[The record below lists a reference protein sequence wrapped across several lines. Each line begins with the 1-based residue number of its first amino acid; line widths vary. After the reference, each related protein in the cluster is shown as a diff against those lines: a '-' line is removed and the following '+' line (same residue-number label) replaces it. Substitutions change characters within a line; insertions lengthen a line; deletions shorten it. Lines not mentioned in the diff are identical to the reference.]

1 MIQSMKQSMKPS
13 TDKYKIRSVDR
24 ALRVMMCFATVG
36 PELTSDEIGAAVGL
50 HKSTVYR
57 MLATLEASQFVERSP
72 DGEIY
77 RLGAASVLLGTTA
90 LGEMDLPRV
99 ARPHLQSLMRSTGET
114 VHLVVLNQGSG
125 LVIDKIDSERSV
137 RMTSSIGYRSPLH
150 CTGAGK
156 VLLAHMPRP
165 ELERFLLEDD
175 LPAYTEQTITDP
187 EALCL
192 HLEQIRRDGYALDAE
207 ENEPGLRCLAA
218 PVYDYSGT
226 VIASVSL
233 SGPSSRMGSETVPP
247 LRHLLLEH
255 TGAISRE
262 LGY

>member
-1 MIQSMKQSMKPS
+1 MIQRMKQS

-99 ARPHLQSLMRSTGET
+99 ARPHLQSLMRSSGET
-114 VHLVVLNQGSG
+114 VHLVVINGGSG

-156 VLLAHMPRP
+156 VLLAHMPPP
-165 ELERFLLEDD
+165 EIEAFFAEEDLLE
-175 LPAYTEQTITDP
+175 YTQETITDP
-187 EALCL
+187 EQLCQ
-192 HLEQIRRDGYALDAE
+192 HLEQIRRQGYALDAE

-218 PVYDYSGT
+218 PIHDYSGT
-226 VIASVSL
+226 VIASVSV
-233 SGPSSRMGSETVPP
+233 SGPSTRMGADVLPP
-247 LRHLLLEH
+247 LRHTLLEH

>member
-1 MIQSMKQSMKPS
+1 MRQS

-114 VHLVVLNQGSG
+114 VHLVVLNGGSG

-156 VLLAHMPRP
+156 VLLAHMPP
-165 ELERFLLEDD
+165 AEIEAFLAEDEL
-175 LPAYTEQTITDP
+175 PSYTAQTITDP
-187 EALCL
+187 EILCQQV
-192 HLEQIRRDGYALDAE
+192 EQIRREGYAMDDQ

-218 PVYDYSGT
+218 PVHDYSGS
-226 VIASVSL
+226 VIASVSV
-233 SGPSSRMGSETVPP
+233 SGPSSRMGCDALP
-247 LRHLLLEH
+247 LLQNVLLEH